1 MPDPA
6 CDPTAAHRLGASG
19 CDPLGQRR
27 VMIGPCHRR
36 SNALADPQTDRRE
49 SCARV
54 SHVTQVAVVGRGRVT
69 KHGVDPRDFTHRQL
83 RTIEPHCGF
92 RLAAALLRQLAYDS
106 GGINK

>member
-1 MPDPA
+1 MPVATKRLADAA
-6 CDPTAAHRLGASG
+6 CGLVAGDDCGEEILP
-19 CDPLGQRR
+19 
-27 VMIGPCHRR
+27 RR

-54 SHVTQVAVVGRGRVT
+54 SHGTQVAVVGCGRVT